1 MSWLMV
7 SSAGRFPLA
16 EDRIPLIDRV
26 VNSHSLIPESL
37 LQYHYRISMLL
48 ERRLEHLWSPW
59 RMSYIQNSHKPDA
72 CIFCTLPEIADS
84 PENLIVYRG
93 KDVYAVLNR
102 YPYTSGHLM
111 IVPYAHQPTLDG
123 LDPATR
129 AEIME
134 VTTQGVDAL
143 QSEYNPQGYNLG
155 INLGEAS
162 GAGAPGHRLTRL
174 SAWPRVTGA
183 GWKRADAHGR
193 CDAVP
198 LDALWADRM
207 GGGVGRTAARTFGY
221 VRKVGA
227 PQGRVPANGRAR
239 RRDGKC
245 HRKED
250 SPAHAG
256 EKLKRCG
263 KSAPASRQRGGL
275 ANPTRSKGK

>member
-1 MSWLMV
+1 M
-7 SSAGRFPLA
+7 
-16 EDRIPLIDRV
+16 IDRV

-37 LQYHYRISMLL
+37 LQYHYRIPMLL

-93 KDVYAVLNR
+93 KAVYAVLNR

-162 GAGAPGHRLTRL
+162 GAGIAHHVHLHIVPRWNGDTNFMSTVGSTRVL
-174 SAWPRVTGA
+174 PEALEVTYWRIYRA
-183 GWKRADAHGR
+183 WKR
-193 CDAVP
+193 
-198 LDALWADRM
+198 
-207 GGGVGRTAARTFGY
+207 
-221 VRKVGA
+221 
-227 PQGRVPANGRAR
+227 
-239 RRDGKC
+239 
-245 HRKED
+245 
-250 SPAHAG
+250 
-256 EKLKRCG
+256 
-263 KSAPASRQRGGL
+263 
-275 ANPTRSKGK
+275 